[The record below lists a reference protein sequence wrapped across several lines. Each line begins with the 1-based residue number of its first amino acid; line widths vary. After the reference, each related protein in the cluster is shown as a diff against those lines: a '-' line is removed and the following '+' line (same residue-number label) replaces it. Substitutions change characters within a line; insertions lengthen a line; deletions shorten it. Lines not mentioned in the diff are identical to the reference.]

1 MMDLLMLGIVA
12 VLFALTGL
20 LLRLCEKR

>member
-1 MMDLLMLGIVA
+1 MDLLMLGIVA
-12 VLFALTGL
+12 ALVALTGL

>member
-1 MMDLLMLGIVA
+1 MDFLMLGIVA

>member
-1 MMDLLMLGIVA
+1 MDFVMLGIVA